1 VNVHGTPDEL
11 YKLFSQDEGWSR
23 AYSRTKFMKGQLL
36 MWQRALLYTLARGH
50 NKRGCRALEIGT
62 LFGNSAGLIC
72 HAMDKAEIVT
82 LNPAAHEAGQAALN
96 LAQYHQITVK
106 VAKSW
111 DYWTEDSRLWDFIF
125 VDGDHNAIA
134 RDLPW
139 FSRLN
144 VGGMIVF
151 HDYSPKDALIPCYP
165 VYDALNDMAAQLGR
179 PLDVVAADTDK
190 VGMAGLIRNEG
201 ETWPPTQR

>member
-1 VNVHGTPDEL
+1 
-11 YKLFSQDEGWSR
+11 
-23 AYSRTKFMKGQLL
+23 
-36 MWQRALLYTLARGH
+36 
-50 NKRGCRALEIGT
+50 
-62 LFGNSAGLIC
+62 
-72 HAMDKAEIVT
+72 MDKAELVT
-82 LNPAAHEAGQAALN
+82 LNPAAHEAEQAALN
-96 LAQYHQITVK
+96 LAMYHQITVK
-106 VAKSW
+106 AVKSW
-111 DYWTEDSRLWDFIF
+111 DYMAEDTNTYDLIF

-144 VGGMIVF
+144 VGGMILF

-165 VYDALNDMAAQLGR
+165 VYDALNAMAAQLGR
-179 PLDVVAADTDK
+179 PLDVVAADSNK